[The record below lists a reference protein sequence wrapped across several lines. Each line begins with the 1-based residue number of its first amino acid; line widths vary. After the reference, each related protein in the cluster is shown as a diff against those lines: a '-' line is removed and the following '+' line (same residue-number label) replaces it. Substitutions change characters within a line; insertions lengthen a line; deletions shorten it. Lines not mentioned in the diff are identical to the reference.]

1 MAVNPTYPGVY
12 VQEVSAP
19 IKPIVGGSTSTAAF
33 IGIVPQVLSLF
44 QTTGATLQNASSPP
58 TQSFKVPTPYYTP
71 VLITNWTE
79 FTQLFAGRVAEETP
93 YPPQAS
99 SPTGSPGSPTG
110 SPGGPTGSLGGTTGS
125 PGGTTGSPG
134 GTTGDPGGTTG
145 STKLATRNTRVLAIA
160 PTYGQLTRRIRST
173 VLDTTRDSSQ
183 PAIPPDYQQFLYLA
197 NAVYGFFNNGGTRC
211 YVASIQPTQ
220 GSQGNTTLDI
230 TGLETTLEALQR
242 IDEISLVLLPGGYN
256 DAIRDALVEHCQIK
270 TGDRFA
276 ILDAKGPDIV
286 PYQNLTQTLTQ
297 TTASGGIMPK
307 TTDYAAWYYPWIKVY
322 DPAAAFVN
330 LNNENG
336 LMAVPP
342 SGHMAGIYARVDN
355 NRGVFKAPANEP
367 ILGALNVT
375 QLLSNS
381 DQAGLNPVGVN
392 CIRVLN
398 NNILVWGART
408 VGGDENFDLK
418 YINVRRTLLYL
429 EKSIHQGTQWAVFE
443 PNDQRLW
450 QKITRNVSAF
460 LTEFWRTGGLFG
472 TTVQEAFYVKCDEET
487 NPPDIRELGQVVT
500 EIGVAIVRPAEF
512 VVFYVSQMAPA
523 TPMM

>member
-12 VQEVSAP
+12 VQEVSSP
-19 IKPIVGGSTSTAAF
+19 IKPIVGVSTSTAAF
-33 IGIVPQVLSLF
+33 IGIIPPILSLF
-44 QTTGATLQNASSPP
+44 QTTGVTSQNGSSPP
-58 TQSFKVPTPYYTP
+58 TQSFKIPTPYYTP

-93 YPPQAS
+93 YPPQVS
-99 SPTGSPGSPTG
+99 STGGGGGSTG
-110 SPGGPTGSLGGTTGS
+110 GSGGTTGGT
-125 PGGTTGSPG
+125 GGTTGGTGGSTG
-134 GTTGDPGGTTG
+134 GT
-145 STKLATRNTRVLAIA
+145 KVATRNTRTLAIA
-160 PTYGQLTRRIRST
+160 PAYAQLARRIYSS
-173 VLDTTRDSSQ
+173 VLNTTPDSSQ
-183 PAIPPDYQQFLYLA
+183 PAIAPDYQQFLYLA

-211 YVASIQPTQ
+211 YVASIQPTKD
-220 GSQGNTTLDI
+220 SQGNPALDV
-230 TGLETTLEALQR
+230 TGLETTLEAFQR
-242 IDEISLVLLPGGYN
+242 IDEISLVLFPGGYA
-256 DAIRDALVEHCQIK
+256 DTIRDTLVQHCKIN

-276 ILDAKGPDIV
+276 ILDPKGPDTV
-286 PYQNLTQTLTQ
+286 PYQNLTQVLTN
-297 TTASGGIMPK
+297 TSANNGIMPK

-342 SGHMAGIYARVDN
+342 SGHIAGIYARVDN

-375 QLLSNS
+375 QLLSNN
-381 DQAGLNPVGVN
+381 DQAGLNPFGVN
-392 CIRVLN
+392 CIRALN

-408 VGGDENFDLK
+408 VGGEENFDLK

-429 EKSIHQGTQWAVFE
+429 EKSIEQGTQWAVFE

-450 QKITRNVSAF
+450 QKIIRNVSAF
-460 LTEFWRTGGLFG
+460 LTEFWRAGGLFG

-487 NPPDIRELGQVVT
+487 NPPDIRELGQVIT
-500 EIGVAIVRPAEF
+500 EIGVSIVRPAEF
-512 VVFYVSQMAPA
+512 VVFYISQM
-523 TPMM
+523 TPTTPNQ

>member
-12 VQEVSAP
+12 VQEVSSP
-19 IKPIVGGSTSTAAF
+19 IKPIVGVSTSTAAF

-44 QTTGATLQNASSPP
+44 QTTGATSQNASSPP

-99 SPTGSPGSPTG
+99 SPTGSPG
-110 SPGGPTGSLGGTTGS
+110 GTTGS
-125 PGGTTGSPG
+125 PGGTTGSLG
-134 GTTGDPGGTTG
+134 GTTGTPGSPTGSPGSPTG

-183 PAIPPDYQQFLYLA
+183 PAIAPDYQQFLYLA

-256 DAIRDALVEHCQIK
+256 DAIRDALVEHCHIK

-408 VGGDENFDLK
+408 VGGDENYDLK

-472 TTVQEAFYVKCDEET
+472 TTVQEAFYIKCDEET

-523 TPMM
+523 TPAQ